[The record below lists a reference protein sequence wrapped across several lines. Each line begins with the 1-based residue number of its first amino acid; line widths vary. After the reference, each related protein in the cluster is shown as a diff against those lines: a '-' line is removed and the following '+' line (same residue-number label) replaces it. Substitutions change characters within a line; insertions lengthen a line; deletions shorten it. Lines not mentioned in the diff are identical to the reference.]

1 VSEGRH
7 GLWILPGA
15 GQVPLQQLELATG
28 LPTPAPARGGLQ
40 PVSPGGQTRPGL
52 DELLAERPD
61 LMARH
66 EQLVCRAGGP
76 RACHY
81 WLGSINGDTGHGEL
95 HLRYDT
101 GLDGARRA
109 WVEYAHRI
117 AFVRDWGPLNPGESV
132 RHGCDEYSCCNG
144 AHLVAGA
151 GSSQNTR
158 DWWQRRNDWGNPLT
172 DRRGPQGRAVA
183 IRNAILTAG
192 PDPARQWAA
201 ASAAA
206 AEGLPPWRQPDLF
219 G

>member
-1 VSEGRH
+1 VSAGH
-7 GLWILPGA
+7 PGLWILPGA
-15 GQVPLQQLELATG
+15 GQVQPQQLELGTG
-28 LPTPAPARGGLQ
+28 LPTPVAPRAVLQ
-40 PVSPGGQTRPGL
+40 PVAAGGQPRPGL
-52 DELLAERPD
+52 DELLASRPD
-61 LMARH
+61 LVARH

-158 DWWQRRNDWGNPLT
+158 EWWQRRRDAASPLS

-183 IRNAILTAG
+183 IRDAILAAG
-192 PDPARQWAA
+192 PDPAAQCAA

-206 AEGLPPWRQPDLF
+206 GEGLPPWRQPHLF